1 MSRDF
6 STVVDDFA
14 PERSTTRSPGLH
26 FDVKRFISLR
36 LLSVIIIGSLLCVPF
51 AVVGWFAAPDV
62 YTASAVIQF
71 RSVVAGILDSGR
83 SGGPTVNY
91 GTFVG
96 TELARLKGHEVL
108 GEVLK
113 IPEVQQLKEVAAAE
127 DKFAYINGTLS
138 TSVVRNSELVN
149 VYCTMKSRSE
159 ALLVL
164 SHVID
169 IYHKIAI
176 EEASGADTD
185 QLAVL
190 NKAIDVRTAELDV
203 LRRQIQ
209 ETEGALGP
217 MMGGTPEES
226 KEAEQYRDKWLTAQ
240 ERVSAAENQVADIE
254 ENIARLEMLQQQAAT
269 QTNTPIYEFD
279 IEARVKSDPRVTA
292 TLSELNAYENRV
304 RSMKQSHRE
313 GHPALT
319 AAQRELDTVRASV
332 AEKEAIARQDALN
345 TTRGQLNLRLDTAK
359 RAVEDEKASLVD
371 YKERYDAFVKRQQ
384 DNLELVS
391 EERARVL
398 MMKERAEGN
407 RQFIAGLEAQ
417 VRKMQLDQNAPARVR
432 IASTPYAPPGKDRKA
447 KLVLAAMG
455 VIAAFGLGLLYGVAR
470 ELLDQQVRT
479 RQDVARISDLPTIA
493 SIPHLN
499 EDRFL
504 GGVDCAMLMAQH
516 PNSTVADEYRRILA
530 RILFPEDNA
539 AEISSLLV
547 VSASTKE
554 GKTSIAANLA
564 VALEQANRR
573 VLLID
578 LSSQKPDIERKFG
591 LTPGPGLSE
600 LLQNK
605 ESREDLIRRT
615 AFENLGIVGPGTD
628 ANGLAGRL
636 ASREMMDFMEWADE
650 HFDHIIVD
658 TPPLLLMSDAK
669 LLAPAMDGVL
679 FVVGVGTSTLG
690 MVSRCLRDM
699 EQLRANV
706 IGIALNGIRSLR
718 GGYLKKNQ
726 SLFYAYTD
734 RDASEE
740 IEAVEG
746 VIPDI
751 NVLDEEAPEPVEAEV
766 VLLPFDEKEQ

>member
-14 PERSTTRSPGLH
+14 PERPTTRTPGLH

-36 LLSVIIIGSLLCVPF
+36 LLSVIIIGSLLCIPF

-71 RSVVAGILDSGR
+71 SSVDTVILDSGR
-83 SGGPTVNY
+83 SGRQTVNY

-96 TELARLKGHEVL
+96 TELARLQGHEVL

-113 IPEVQQLKEVAAAE
+113 IEDVQQLKEVAAAE
-127 DKFAYINGTLS
+127 DKLAYLSGTLS
-138 TSVVRNSELVN
+138 TSRVRNSELVN
-149 VYCTMKSRSE
+149 VYCTMKSRKD

-164 SHVID
+164 GHVIK
-169 IYHKIAI
+169 IYHDIAI
-176 EEASGADTD
+176 AEASGADTD
-185 QLAVL
+185 QLAIL
-190 NKAIDVRTAELDV
+190 SSAIEIRNRELDM

-217 MMGGTPEES
+217 MMGGSPGKS
-226 KEAEQYRDKWLTAQ
+226 NEAEQFLDKMLPAE
-240 ERVSAAENQVADIE
+240 ERVSVAENIVADLE
-254 ENIARLEMLQQQAAT
+254 EDIVRLDALQQQAAT
-269 QTNTPIYEFD
+269 QPNTPIFEFNV
-279 IEARVKSDPRVTA
+279 ESRVKIDPKVTA
-292 TLSELNAYENRV
+292 TLAELNAYENRV

-319 AAQRELDTVRASV
+319 AAQRELETVRASI
-332 AEKEAIARQDALN
+332 AEKEALARQDALN
-345 TTRGQLNLRLDTAK
+345 TTRGQLNLELEKAK
-359 RAVEDEKASLVD
+359 RAVEDEQASHLA
-371 YKERYDAFVKRQQ
+371 YKDRYDAFVASQE
-384 DNLELVS
+384 DNLEIVS
-391 EERARVL
+391 QEQARVQML
-398 MMKERAEGN
+398 KERAEGN
-407 RQFIAGLEAQ
+407 RQFITGLEAQ
-417 VRKMQLDQNAPARVR
+417 ERKMQLDQNAPPRVR
-432 IASTPYAPPGKDRKA
+432 IASDPYAPFGKDRKA
-447 KLVLAAMG
+447 KLVLAALG
-455 VIAAFGLGLLYGVAR
+455 VIGAFGLGLLYGVAR

-479 RQDVARISDLPTIA
+479 RHDLARISDLPTIA

-578 LSSQKPDIERKFG
+578 LSSQKPDIEKKFG

-600 LLQNK
+600 LLQSK

-726 SLFYAYTD
+726 SLFYAYTE
-734 RDASEE
+734 RDAEVEE
-740 IEAVEG
+740 EVEG
-746 VIPDI
+746 TIPEI
-751 NVLDEEAPEPVEAEV
+751 NVLEEEVQEPVDAEV